1 MTLSRAPDALEL
13 PPSRRNSGQQEAF
26 SSSLYAELRNLAA
39 RRMRFERP
47 DHTLQTTALVH
58 EAYLRLA
65 GAVPPSYAD
74 RVHFLAAAAQVMR
87 HVLVDHARSRKSRKR
102 GAGGVQVSL
111 DEGLLA
117 TPGSSI
123 DVLMID
129 EALNRLAAMDAR
141 QANIVEM
148 HFFAGMTFE
157 EIASE
162 LNIALRTAKRDWAMA
177 RAWLHDELSRNV

>member
-1 MTLSRAPDALEL
+1 MTLSRAPDAPEL
-13 PPSRRNSGQQEAF
+13 SPARPDMGSQRDF

-65 GAVPPSYAD
+65 DSASQAYAD

-87 HVLVDHARSRKSRKR
+87 HVLVDHARSRTSRKR
-102 GAGGVQVSL
+102 GAGGIQVTL

-117 TPGSSI
+117 TPGTSV

-129 EALNRLAAMDAR
+129 ETLARLAAMDSR
-141 QANIVEM
+141 QARIVEM
-148 HFFAGMTFE
+148 HFFAGMTFD
-157 EIASE
+157 EIASA
-162 LNIALRTAKRDWAMA
+162 LGIALRTAKRDWAMA
-177 RAWLHDELSRNV
+177 RAWLHDELSRKL